1 METKNKIIRYSESF
15 RTDSEIKEPWHYK
28 SLERTIDGAY
38 VVPKVYV
45 PLHRYFGQ
53 RITQKEAEAISA
65 EYGLNFPNREEI
77 GMLKAAYSATKSQ
90 FSEIP
95 EYTDCWTSDTAAR
108 DESERKFL
116 ILFCYEA
123 ESVKLIKHRYAL
135 IDEKELYQYVL
146 GVWLRPTPELLLGD
160 KFSNLFQTQEHDL
173 FLQKEQKLSYV
184 GRCKEI
190 WYDEIILSS
199 TGLYQYA
206 NGEMRCLV
214 KVDESREEYN
224 NSNSGHQE
232 WVVLEG
238 IMPNGEVICS
248 FKTYDW
254 CDDGEQKS
262 ENAVEKRFRKDE
274 QGLYQPCE

>member
-28 SLERTIDGAY
+28 SMERTIDGAY

-77 GMLKAAYSATKSQ
+77 GMLKAAYSATKSE

-95 EYTDCWTSDTAAR
+95 EYKDCWISDDTST
-108 DESERKFL
+108 DEEARKFL

-123 ESVKLIKHRYAL
+123 GAVKLIKHRYAL

-206 NGEMRCLV
+206 DGEMRCLV

-254 CDDGEQKS
+254 CDDGEQTN

>member
-77 GMLKAAYSATKSQ
+77 GMLKVAYSATKSQ

-108 DESERKFL
+108 DEAERKFL

-206 NGEMRCLV
+206 DGEMRCLV

-232 WVVLEG
+232 WVVLEE

-254 CDDGEQKS
+254 CDDGEQTS

-274 QGLYQPCE
+274 QGLYQLCK

>member
-1 METKNKIIRYSESF
+1 MF
-15 RTDSEIKEPWHYK
+15 F
-28 SLERTIDGAY
+28 
-38 VVPKVYV
+38 V

-108 DESERKFL
+108 DEEERKFL

-123 ESVKLIKHRYAL
+123 KTVKLIKHRYAL

-146 GVWLRPTPELLLGD
+146 GVWLRPAPELLLGD

-206 NGEMRCLV
+206 DGEMRCLV

-254 CDDGEQKS
+254 CDDGEQTN

-274 QGLYQPCE
+274 QGLYQLCK